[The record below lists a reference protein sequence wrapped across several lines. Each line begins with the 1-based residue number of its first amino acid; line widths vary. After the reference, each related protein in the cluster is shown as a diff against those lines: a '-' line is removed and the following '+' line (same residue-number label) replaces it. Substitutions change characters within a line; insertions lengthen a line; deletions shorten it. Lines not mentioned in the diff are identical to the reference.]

1 MESKYFKRDISWL
14 SFNYRVLLE
23 AEDDALP
30 LYERINFISIYSSNL
45 EEFYKIRVADH
56 KAIASGAAQSD
67 EESVQSAMELVTEI
81 NEEVNRQLEERI
93 RIYEEKILP
102 ALRKHHIIFY
112 QSRNVEPFHK
122 EFLRRFFR
130 EEIFP
135 YLSPVPVSK
144 DKVISFLRD
153 NRLYLAVR
161 LYPKGVDKGTRE
173 RVDKEDTRH
182 PLVNS
187 STRPLV
193 NSSPEY
199 FVMKLPYTKVPRFI
213 ELPKVG
219 KNYYLM
225 FIEDIIKANLDI
237 IFPGYE
243 VDSSYCIKISRD
255 ADILIDDS
263 ANTSEIIE
271 QVKTKVKKRKIGA
284 VCRFVYDRAIPDDFL
299 DFLVDAFHINRQ
311 ELVPGDKHLNME
323 DLRYLPNPHSS
334 VRPIRKPQPMKLT
347 CLDERESIFRYV
359 EQKDLLLHY
368 PYHSFEHFIHFLY
381 EAVHEPTVREIMV
394 TQYRVAENSAV
405 INTLIAAAQN
415 GKKVTV
421 FVELKARFDEEN
433 NLATAEMMKAAG
445 INIIFSIPGLKV
457 HAKVALVL
465 RRDKQ
470 GRKLTSYA
478 YISTGNFNEKTATL
492 YADSGLFT
500 CNPILVNDLHNLFRT
515 LQGKENPVF
524 HRLLVARFNLIPE
537 LNRLIEHEMNL
548 ARSGKKGRI
557 ILKMNAL
564 QDPAMIDRLYEASQA
579 GVEIDLIVRGI
590 CCLKPGQKYSRNIRI
605 TRIVD
610 TFLEHARVW
619 YFGNDGK
626 PKLFLGSPDWMRRNL
641 YRRIEAVTP
650 VLAPD
655 LKKELADMLAIQLAD
670 KRKACFVD
678 EHLRNRWKSSRPQK
692 EKIRSQYTFYE
703 YLKDRL

>member
-1 MESKYFKRDISWL
+1 MESRYFKRDISWL

-23 AEDDALP
+23 AEDDTLP

-56 KAIASGAAQSD
+56 KAIATGAAHSD
-67 EESVQSAMELVTEI
+67 EESVQSAIQLVTEI

-93 RIYEEKILP
+93 RIYEQKILP
-102 ALRKHHIIFY
+102 ALRQHHIIFY

-161 LYPKGVDKGTRE
+161 LHSKGTLPG
-173 RVDKEDTRH
+173 DPDHTQ
-182 PLVNS
+182 
-187 STRPLV
+187 
-193 NSSPEY
+193 Y
-199 FVMKLPYTKVPRFI
+199 FVMKLPYSKVPRFI
-213 ELPKVG
+213 ELPKQD

-225 FIEDIIKANLDI
+225 FIEDIIKANIDT
-237 IFPGYE
+237 IFPGYD

-255 ADILIDDS
+255 ADILIDES

-284 VCRFVYDRAIPDDFL
+284 VCRFVYDRAMPDDFL
-299 DFLVDAFHINRQ
+299 DFLVDAFRINRQ

-323 DLRYLPNPHSS
+323 DLRHLPNPNNA
-334 VRPIRKPQPMKLT
+334 VRPIRKPQPMKLA

-359 EQKDLLLHY
+359 EKKDLLLHY

-433 NLATAEMMKAAG
+433 TLATAEMMKAAG
-445 INIIFSIPGLKV
+445 INILFSLPGLKV

-470 GRKLTSYA
+470 GHKLPSYA

-492 YADSGLFT
+492 YADCGLFT
-500 CNPILVNDLHNLFRT
+500 CNPVLVNDLHNLFRT
-515 LQGKENPVF
+515 FQGKENPVF

-537 LNRLIEHEMNL
+537 LNRLIDHEIEL
-548 ARSGKKGRI
+548 AKSGKQGRI

-564 QDPAMIDRLYEASQA
+564 QDPAMIERLYEASQA
-579 GVEIDLIVRGI
+579 GVKIDLIVRGI
-590 CCLKPGQKYSRNIRI
+590 CCLIPGRKYSRNIRV

-619 YFGNDGK
+619 YFGNGGK

-650 VLAPD
+650 ILDPD
-655 LKKELADMLAIQLAD
+655 LKRELSDMLSIQLSD

-678 EHLRNRWKSSRPQK
+678 DHLRNRWKSARPQK

-703 YLKDRL
+703 YLKG

>member
-1 MESKYFKRDISWL
+1 MESRYFKRDISWL

-23 AEDDALP
+23 AEDDTLP

-56 KAIASGAAQSD
+56 KAIATGAAHSD
-67 EESVQSAMELVTEI
+67 EESVQSAMQLVTEI

-93 RIYEEKILP
+93 RIYEQKILP
-102 ALRKHHIIFY
+102 ALRQHHIIFY

-161 LYPKGVDKGTRE
+161 LHSKGTLPG
-173 RVDKEDTRH
+173 DPDHTQ
-182 PLVNS
+182 
-187 STRPLV
+187 
-193 NSSPEY
+193 Y
-199 FVMKLPYTKVPRFI
+199 FVMKLPYSKVPRFI
-213 ELPKVG
+213 ELPKQD

-225 FIEDIIKANLDI
+225 FIEDIIKANIDT
-237 IFPGYE
+237 IFPGYD

-255 ADILIDDS
+255 ADILIDES

-284 VCRFVYDRAIPDDFL
+284 VCRFVYDRAMPDDFL
-299 DFLVDAFHINRQ
+299 DFLVDAFRINRQ

-323 DLRYLPNPHSS
+323 DLRHLPNPNNA
-334 VRPIRKPQPMKLT
+334 VRAIRKPQPMKLA

-359 EQKDLLLHY
+359 EKKDLLLHY

-445 INIIFSIPGLKV
+445 INILFSLPGLKV

-470 GRKLTSYA
+470 GHKLPSYA

-492 YADSGLFT
+492 YADCGLFT
-500 CNPILVNDLHNLFRT
+500 CNPVLVNDLHNLFRT
-515 LQGKENPVF
+515 FQGKENPVF

-537 LNRLIEHEMNL
+537 LNRLIDHEIEL
-548 ARSGKKGRI
+548 AKSGKQGRI

-564 QDPAMIDRLYEASQA
+564 QDPAMIERLYEASQA
-579 GVEIDLIVRGI
+579 GVKIDLIVRGI
-590 CCLKPGQKYSRNIRI
+590 CCLIPGRKYSRNIRV

-619 YFGNDGK
+619 YFGNGGK

-650 VLAPD
+650 ILDPD
-655 LKKELADMLAIQLAD
+655 LKRELSDMLSIQLSD

-678 EHLRNRWKSSRPQK
+678 DHLRNRWKSARPQK

-703 YLKDRL
+703 YLKG

>member
-1 MESKYFKRDISWL
+1 MESRYFKRDISWL

-23 AEDDALP
+23 AEDDTLP

-56 KAIASGAAQSD
+56 KAIATGAAHSD
-67 EESVQSAMELVTEI
+67 EESVQSAIQLVTEI

-93 RIYEEKILP
+93 RIYEQKILP
-102 ALRKHHIIFY
+102 ALRQHHIIFY

-161 LYPKGVDKGTRE
+161 LHSKGTLPG
-173 RVDKEDTRH
+173 DPDHTQ
-182 PLVNS
+182 
-187 STRPLV
+187 
-193 NSSPEY
+193 Y
-199 FVMKLPYTKVPRFI
+199 FVMKLPYSKVPRFI
-213 ELPKVG
+213 ELPKQD

-225 FIEDIIKANLDI
+225 FIEDIIKANIDT
-237 IFPGYE
+237 IFPGYD

-255 ADILIDDS
+255 ADILIDES

-284 VCRFVYDRAIPDDFL
+284 VCRFVYDRAMPDDFL
-299 DFLVDAFHINRQ
+299 DFLVDAFRINRQ

-323 DLRYLPNPHSS
+323 DLRHLPNPNNA
-334 VRPIRKPQPMKLT
+334 VRPIRKPQPMKLA

-359 EQKDLLLHY
+359 EKKDLLLHY

-445 INIIFSIPGLKV
+445 INILFSLPGLKV

-470 GRKLTSYA
+470 GHKLPSYA

-492 YADSGLFT
+492 YADCGLFT
-500 CNPILVNDLHNLFRT
+500 CNPVLVNDLHNLFRT
-515 LQGKENPVF
+515 FQGKENPVF

-537 LNRLIEHEMNL
+537 LNRLIDHEIEL
-548 ARSGKKGRI
+548 AKSGKQGRI

-564 QDPAMIDRLYEASQA
+564 QDPAMIERLYEASQA
-579 GVEIDLIVRGI
+579 GVKIDLIVRGI
-590 CCLKPGQKYSRNIRI
+590 CCLIPGRKYSRNIRV

-619 YFGNDGK
+619 YFGNGGK

-641 YRRIEAVTP
+641 YRRIEAVAP
-650 VLAPD
+650 ILDPD
-655 LKKELADMLAIQLAD
+655 LKRELSDMLSIQLSD

-678 EHLRNRWKSSRPQK
+678 DHLRNRWKSARPQK

-703 YLKDRL
+703 YLKG